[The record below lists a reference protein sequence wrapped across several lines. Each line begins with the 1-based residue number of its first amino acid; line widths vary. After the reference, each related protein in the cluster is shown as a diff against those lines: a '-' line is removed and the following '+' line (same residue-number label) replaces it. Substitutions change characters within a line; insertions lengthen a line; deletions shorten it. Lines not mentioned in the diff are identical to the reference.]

1 MNKRIDFTILGG
13 LPYVQETFDWMQ
25 DSYRK
30 AFTSIAQLL
39 GDKVIVSGCQVV
51 GGNVTDGWITYNGE
65 LVRFVGG
72 AYVAGDQVSVAD
84 DTTSALNPATY
95 GDNTVRTIYYE
106 KLAKIST
113 PGLFPFTD
121 LKPAN
126 IGVPVGTVLMWSGN
140 VAVIPTGFALCDG
153 TNGTPDLRGRFIVGY
168 DPTDVDYNTISN
180 SGGEKKY
187 KLQPGEQGNIQWRV
201 RSDDGDDSVSNY
213 KSIAALEIN
222 GTQQLVSGFGIDQW
236 SPLQTSQLN
245 NTAVAHENRPPY
257 YTLAYIIK
265 L

>member
-1 MNKRIDFTILGG
+1 MNKRIDFSINGG
-13 LPYVQETFDWMQ
+13 LPLVQESLNWMQ
-25 DSYRK
+25 DSFRNVG
-30 AFTSIAQLL
+30 IALAKML

-51 GGNVTDGWITYNGE
+51 GNNVTDGWITYNGE

-72 AYVAGDQVSVAD
+72 SYANGDQVSVAD

-126 IGVPVGTVLMWSGN
+126 VGVPVGTVLMWSGN
-140 VAVIPTGFALCDG
+140 VAAIPNGFALCDG
-153 TNGTPDLRGRFIVGY
+153 TNGAPDLRGKFIVGY
-168 DPTDVDYNTISN
+168 DATDVDYNTIGN
-180 SGGEKKY
+180 PGGEKKHI
-187 KLQPGEQGNIQWRV
+187 LQPGEQGNIQWRV
-201 RSDDGDDSVSNY
+201 RSDDGDDSVAPY
-213 KSIAALEIN
+213 KSIAALELN
-222 GTQQLVSGFGIDQW
+222 GTQQLVSGFGGDQW